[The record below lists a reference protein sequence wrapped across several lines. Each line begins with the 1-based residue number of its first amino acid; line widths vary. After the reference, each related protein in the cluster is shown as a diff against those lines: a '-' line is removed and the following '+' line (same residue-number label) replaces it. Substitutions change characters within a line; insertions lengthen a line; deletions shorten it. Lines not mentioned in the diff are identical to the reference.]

1 MSKKLTQLTPPIINK
16 ALEDVKAT
24 NILVIPVAKLTS
36 ITDHMIICTATSD
49 RHGKALARSVID
61 AAAQAGVH
69 ATLEGEGDGEWI
81 LVDLGDAIVHIMLAK
96 TRDYYNLEGLWLTD
110 AD

>member
-1 MSKKLTQLTPPIINK
+1 MAKKSTQLTPKLINS
-16 ALEDVKAT
+16 ALEEVKAT

-61 AAAQAGVH
+61 VAAQIGIH
-69 ATLEGEGDGEWI
+69 AKLEGEQDGEWI
-81 LVDLGDAIVHIMLAK
+81 LVDLGDAIVHIMLSK